1 MTCGSINQQVPAK
14 LANGEGTWA
23 CGACG
28 IRSSSQARF
37 CWNCGAEGNGHVN
50 IFDAPLKVIPGEPV
64 YICSEDLNM
73 CHVHGDE
80 VSYVQVDTMKAKAPV
95 PKTVTSQ
102 KLTLHNLIPGSRLMG
117 IMEHDGAFVDVSDG
131 ASTTVSDNDN
141 SSRSQESVDTS
152 PMQQEVTTLMVCPL
166 PYEVS
171 SEELL
176 QAVHVLG
183 FSGAYD
189 FVYMPS
195 RSTRKGA
202 KSRKGNVG
210 YAFVNFVTPARAAE
224 FTAAFE
230 GFSFPDVDDDRLIS
244 VKPAACQGYTANFAM
259 YLANKKKKQG
269 DFMTFPMTEKL

>member
-1 MTCGSINQQVPAK
+1 
-14 LANGEGTWA
+14 
-23 CGACG
+23 
-28 IRSSSQARF
+28 
-37 CWNCGAEGNGHVN
+37 
-50 IFDAPLKVIPGEPV
+50 
-64 YICSEDLNM
+64 
-73 CHVHGDE
+73 
-80 VSYVQVDTMKAKAPV
+80 MKAKAPV

-102 KLTLHNLIPGSRLMG
+102 KLTLHNLIPGSTLVGM
-117 IMEHDGAFVDVSDG
+117 MEHDGAFVDVSDG

-152 PMQQEVTTLMVCPL
+152 QSVDTSPMQQEVTTLMVCPL

-176 QAVHVLG
+176 QAVHALG
-183 FSGAYD
+183 FAGAYD

-210 YAFVNFVTPARAAE
+210 YAFINFGTPARAAE
-224 FTAAFE
+224 FAAAFE